1 MILMN
6 DHEDNTITTKT
17 VIIMTTTK
25 IITIKTTTILMTM
38 KTT

>member
-6 DHEDNTITTKT
+6 DNEDNTITTKT

-25 IITIKTTTILMTM
+25 IITIKTTMILMTM